1 MNKIEIYK
9 RLYKDYTK
17 KYLDKIILS
26 ALLSVLVAGS
36 TSAIAWLLDPAIKKL
51 FIEKDQSL
59 IIIIPLFIIIAFTT
73 KGLSLY
79 FAKATMISVG
89 EEIKKKLQF
98 DMVNTLI
105 KTDTQIIDKKHS
117 GKFISNLTYDVT
129 HITNLL
135 SNAILT
141 LFKDSLTLI
150 GLLTVMFLQNW
161 KLALIS
167 IVMIPL
173 ASISAKTLGKRIGKV
188 TTEAQEKSGYLT
200 TYLVELFK
208 NHKLI
213 KIFQKENL
221 EIDRADEYLAELKD
235 KNKKIQTV
243 FVRLSPI
250 METLTGIMVAVLIF
264 YSGKLMAKG
273 EVDINNFF
281 SFLAAMM
288 LAYQPVRSLST
299 LNMIINGGLSAASRI
314 LPIIDQKNTIKN
326 LEFAKPLKINV
337 ASINFKNVNFSYE
350 VNEGPTLQ
358 SINLKF
364 EGGKMTS
371 LVGHSGSGK
380 STILNLIPRFYDAK
394 SGDII
399 IDDQSIYGST
409 IESLRSEI
417 SMVSQETTL
426 FDDTIKN
433 NIKYGRQEATDEEV
447 FKVAKLSY
455 CDEFINNLPNKFD
468 TLIGENGVRL
478 SGGEKQRLSIARAM
492 MKKSSIIL
500 LDEATSSLDS
510 ETESKIQDALKILTK
525 NKTTIVIAH
534 RLSTILN
541 SNNIYVIDKGKII
554 ANGNH
559 KTLMENQSYIK
570 ISMKN
575 RYKNKYVF
583 FVSNY
588 FIITCFNISNLN
600 NL

>member
-1 MNKIEIYK
+1 MNKTDIYK
-9 RLYKDYTK
+9 RLYKDYSK
-17 KYLDKIILS
+17 QYLDKIILS
-26 ALLSVLVAGS
+26 AFFSILVAGS

-59 IIIIPLFIIIAFTT
+59 IIFIPLMIIFAFTT

-79 FAKATMISVG
+79 YAKATMIGVG
-89 EEIKKKLQF
+89 ESIKKKLQF
-98 DMVNTLI
+98 DMVNTLVG
-105 KTDTQIIDKKHS
+105 TDTQIIDKKHS

-150 GLLTVMFLQNW
+150 GLLFVMFLQNW

-167 IVMIPL
+167 IVLIPF
-173 ASISAKTLGKRIGKV
+173 ASISARTLGKRINKV
-188 TTEAQEKSGYLT
+188 ATEAQQKSGFLT

-213 KIFQKENL
+213 KIFQKEGYEKN
-221 EIDRADEYLAELKD
+221 RADHYLTQLKD
-235 KNKKIQTV
+235 KNQKIQTV
-243 FVRLSPI
+243 FVRMSPI
-250 METLTGIMVAVLIF
+250 METLTGIMIAVLIF
-264 YSGKLMAKG
+264 YSSILMTRG
-273 EVDINNFF
+273 ELDINNFF

-299 LNMIINGGLSAASRI
+299 LNMVLNQGLSAASRI
-314 LPIIDQKNTIKN
+314 LPIIDQKNNIIDIAEAKPIEIKN
-326 LEFAKPLKINV
+326 SNIK
-337 ASINFKNVNFSYE
+337 FKDVNFAYDKES
-350 VNEGPTLQ
+350 EGVLNL
-358 SINLKF
+358 INLEF

-380 STILNLIPRFYDAK
+380 STIMNLIPRFYDLQ

-399 IDDQSIYGST
+399 IDDQSIYKAT
-409 IESLRSEI
+409 IKSLRDQI

-426 FDDTIKN
+426 FDDTVKN
-433 NIKYGRQEATDEEV
+433 NIKYAKEDATDEEI
-447 FKVAKLSY
+447 FRVAKLSF
-455 CDEFINNLPNKFD
+455 CDEFIDNLPNKYE

-510 ETESKIQDALKILTK
+510 ETENKIQEALKILTK
-525 NKTTIVIAH
+525 NKTTVVIAH

-541 SNNIYVIDKGKII
+541 SNNIYVIDSGKVVES
-554 ANGNH
+554 GKH
-559 KTLMENQSYIK
+559 EDLMNKSDL
-570 ISMKN
+570 
-575 RYKNKYVF
+575 YKSFYEKQ
-583 FVSNY
+583 
-588 FIITCFNISNLN
+588 IQK
-600 NL
+600 